1 MSERNYGAE
10 IDALRQDINEIKEL
24 LKGGKTEEETSED
37 SSEDKQYSSGLVE
50 KISDM
55 TSDTVL
61 AALME
66 RIQNEREADG
76 STGKVLYT
84 GVFASGGRQSNWTG
98 QYNTDHLLKLI
109 EDRTAEKVLNC
120 IGSGDKLNILLALLR
135 KPMTVA
141 QIVSEGGF
149 NSTGKVYHHLNALM
163 AADLVE
169 EDLYNNNKGTY
180 IVVPYHFQGVI
191 MLLSG
196 ISDMLTG
203 NGKFDRP
210 GFEQSWY

>member
-24 LKGGKTEEETSED
+24 LKGGKTV
-37 SSEDKQYSSGLVE
+37 EDKPYSKPDNSKLVE

-61 AALME
+61 SSLMD
-66 RIQNEREADG
+66 RIQNECEEDG
-76 STGKVLYT
+76 STGRVVYT
-84 GVFASGGRQSNWTG
+84 GVFASGGRQSNWIG
-98 QYNTDHLLKLI
+98 MHNTDNLLKLI
-109 EDRTAEKVLNC
+109 EDRTAEKVLAC

-141 QIVSEGGF
+141 QIVSESSF
-149 NSTGKVYHHLNALM
+149 NSTGQVYHHLNALI

-169 EDLYNNNKGTY
+169 ENLENNNKGTY
-180 IVVPYHFQGVI
+180 VVVPHRVQGVI
-191 MLLSG
+191 MLLAG
-196 ISDMLTG
+196 ISDMLDE
-203 NGKFDRP
+203 KF
-210 GFEQSWY
+210 GTEQSWY

>member
-10 IDALRQDINEIKEL
+10 IDALRNDINEIKEL

-37 SSEDKQYSSGLVE
+37 KPDSKLVE
-50 KISDM
+50 KIKDM
-55 TSDTVL
+55 TDDTVL
-61 AALME
+61 ASLME
-66 RIQNEREADG
+66 RIQSECEADG
-76 STGKVLYT
+76 STGRIVYT
-84 GVFASGGRQSNWTG
+84 GVFASGGRQSNWIG

-149 NSTGKVYHHLNALM
+149 NSTGQVYHHLNALI
-163 AADLVE
+163 AADLVK
-169 EDLYNNNKGTY
+169 EDVENNNKGTY
-180 IVVPYHFQGVI
+180 IVVPYHVQGVI
-191 MLLSG
+191 MLLAG
-196 ISDMLTG
+196 ISDML
-203 NGKFDRP
+203 NDKGKFTRP
-210 GFEQSWY
+210 GFVQSWY

>member
-37 SSEDKQYSSGLVE
+37 KPSNSRLVE
-50 KISDM
+50 KMKDM

-61 AALME
+61 SSLMD
-66 RIQNEREADG
+66 RIQDECEEDG
-76 STGKVLYT
+76 STGRVVYT
-84 GVFASGGRQSNWTG
+84 GVFASGGRQSNWIG
-98 QYNTDHLLKLI
+98 QYNTDNLLKLI

-149 NSTGKVYHHLNALM
+149 NSTGKVYHHLNALI
-163 AADLVE
+163 AADLVK
-169 EDLYNNNKGTY
+169 EDLENNNKGTY
-180 IVVPYHFQGVI
+180 IVAPYRVQGVI

-196 ISDMLTG
+196 ISDMLGG
-203 NGKFDRP
+203 N
-210 GFEQSWY
+210 FEYDF

>member
-10 IDALRQDINEIKEL
+10 IDALRDDITEIKEL
-24 LKGGKTEEETSED
+24 LKGSKTEEGTSED
-37 SSEDKQYSSGLVE
+37 NSPERKSNVKLVE

-55 TSDTVL
+55 TSDAVL
-61 AALME
+61 SSLMD
-66 RIQNEREADG
+66 RIQCECEADG
-76 STGKVLYT
+76 STGRVVYT
-84 GVFASGGRQSNWTG
+84 GVFASGGRQSNWIG
-98 QYNTDHLLKLI
+98 MYNTDNLLKLI

-149 NSTGKVYHHLNALM
+149 NSTGQVYHHLNALI

-169 EDLYNNNKGTY
+169 ENSKGIY
-180 IVVPYHFQGVI
+180 VIIPHRVQGVI
-191 MLLSG
+191 MLLAG
-196 ISDMLTG
+196 ISDMLD
-203 NGKFDRP
+203 GKFSTK
-210 GFEQSWY
+210 QSWY

>member
-10 IDALRQDINEIKEL
+10 IDALRNDINEIKEL
-24 LKGGKTEEETSED
+24 LKGGKAEEEP
-37 SSEDKQYSSGLVE
+37 SSDNSGENKSNVKLVE
-50 KISDM
+50 KMTDM

-61 AALME
+61 ASLMD
-66 RIQNEREADG
+66 RIQNECIADG
-76 STGKVLYT
+76 STGRVVYT
-84 GVFASGGRQSNWTG
+84 GVFASGGRQSNWIG

-149 NSTGKVYHHLNALM
+149 NSTGQVYHHLNALI
-163 AADLVE
+163 AADLVK
-169 EDLYNNNKGTY
+169 EDIENNNKGTY
-180 IVVPYHFQGVI
+180 IVVPYHVQGVI

-196 ISDMLTG
+196 ISDML
-203 NGKFDRP
+203 NDSEKFSRP
-210 GFEQSWY
+210 RFEQSWY

>member
-10 IDALRQDINEIKEL
+10 IDALRQDIKEIKEL
-24 LKGGKTEEETSED
+24 LKGGKAEEETA
-37 SSEDKQYSSGLVE
+37 EDKPSNVRLVE
-50 KISDM
+50 KM
-55 TSDTVL
+55 TNMTDDRVL
-61 AALME
+61 AELME
-66 RIQNEREADG
+66 RIQNECIADG
-76 STGKVLYT
+76 STGRVVYT
-84 GVFASGGRQSNWTG
+84 GVFASGGRQSNWIG

-149 NSTGKVYHHLNALM
+149 NSTGKVYHHLNALV
-163 AADLVE
+163 AADLVK
-169 EDLYNNNKGTY
+169 EDVENNNKGTY
-180 IVVPYHFQGVI
+180 IVVPYHVQGVI

-196 ISDMLTG
+196 ISDML
-203 NGKFDRP
+203 NGEKFDRP
-210 GFEQSWY
+210 GFEQTWY

>member
-10 IDALRQDINEIKEL
+10 IDDLKNDINEIKEL
-24 LKGGKTEEETSED
+24 LKGGKTKKKTY
-37 SSEDKQYSSGLVE
+37 EDKPDSKLVE
-50 KISDM
+50 KIKDM
-55 TSDTVL
+55 TDDTVL
-61 AALME
+61 ASLME
-66 RIQNEREADG
+66 RIQNECDADG
-76 STGKVLYT
+76 STGRVIYT
-84 GVFASGGRQSNWTG
+84 GVFASGGRQSNWIG
-98 QYNTDHLLKLI
+98 QYNTDNLLKLI

-149 NSTGKVYHHLNALM
+149 NSTGQVYHHLNALI

-169 EDLYNNNKGTY
+169 EESSNKGAY
-180 IVVPYHFQGVI
+180 IVIPHRVQGII

-196 ISDMLTG
+196 ISDMLDERYSTA
-203 NGKFDRP
+203 
-210 GFEQSWY
+210 QAWY

>member
-10 IDALRQDINEIKEL
+10 IDALRKDINEIKEL
-24 LKGGKTEEETSED
+24 LKGGKTEEETAAGN
-37 SSEDKQYSSGLVE
+37 SEDKLNDSSLVK

-61 AALME
+61 ASLMD
-66 RIQNEREADG
+66 RIQDECNADG
-76 STGKVLYT
+76 STGRVVYT
-84 GVFASGGRQSNWTG
+84 GVFASGGRQSNWIG
-98 QYNTDHLLKLI
+98 QYNTDNLLKLI

-149 NSTGKVYHHLNALM
+149 NSTGQVYHHLNALI
-163 AADLVE
+163 AADLVK
-169 EDLYNNNKGTY
+169 EDVENNNKGTY
-180 IVVPYHFQGVI
+180 IVAPYRVQGVI

-196 ISDMLTG
+196 ISDMLGG
-203 NGKFDRP
+203 NFCT
-210 GFEQSWY
+210 EQSWY

>member
-10 IDALRQDINEIKEL
+10 IDVLRKDINEIKEL

-37 SSEDKQYSSGLVE
+37 KPSNVKLVE
-50 KISDM
+50 KMTNMTDDM
-55 TSDTVL
+55 VL
-61 AALME
+61 ASLME
-66 RIQNEREADG
+66 RIQDECIADG
-76 STGKVLYT
+76 STGRVVYT

-98 QYNTDHLLKLI
+98 RYNTDNLLKLI

-169 EDLYNNNKGTY
+169 EDLNNNNKGTY
-180 IVVPYHFQGVI
+180 IVVPYHVQGVI
-191 MLLSG
+191 MLLAG
-196 ISDMLTG
+196 ISDMLNE
-203 NGKFDRP
+203 NGKFVRP
-210 GFEQSWY
+210 GFEQTWY

>member
-10 IDALRQDINEIKEL
+10 IDALRNDINEIKEL
-24 LKGGKTEEETSED
+24 LKGGKPVD
-37 SSEDKQYSSGLVE
+37 DAYGDKLNSKPNSKLVE
-50 KISDM
+50 KIKDM

-61 AALME
+61 ASLME
-66 RIQNEREADG
+66 RIQNECEADG
-76 STGKVLYT
+76 STGRVVYT
-84 GVFASGGRQSNWTG
+84 GIFASGGRQSNWIG
-98 QYNTDHLLKLI
+98 QYNTDNLLKLI

-141 QIVSEGGF
+141 QIVSESGF
-149 NSTGKVYHHLNALM
+149 NSTGQVYHHLNALI
-163 AADLVE
+163 AADLVK
-169 EDLYNNNKGTY
+169 EDLENNNKGTY
-180 IVVPYHFQGVI
+180 IVCPYRVQGVI

-196 ISDMLTG
+196 ISDMLG
-203 NGKFDRP
+203 DKYSRP

>member
-37 SSEDKQYSSGLVE
+37 KPSNSRLVE
-50 KISDM
+50 KMKDM

-61 AALME
+61 SSLMD
-66 RIQNEREADG
+66 RIQDECEEDG
-76 STGKVLYT
+76 STGRVVYT
-84 GVFASGGRQSNWTG
+84 GVFASGGRQSNWIG

-149 NSTGKVYHHLNALM
+149 NSTGKVYHHLNALI
-163 AADLVE
+163 AADLVK
-169 EDLYNNNKGTY
+169 EDLENNNKGTY
-180 IVVPYHFQGVI
+180 IVAPYRVQGVI

-196 ISDMLTG
+196 ISDMLGG
-203 NGKFDRP
+203 N
-210 GFEQSWY
+210 FEYDF

>member
-10 IDALRQDINEIKEL
+10 IDALRSDINEIKEL
-24 LKGGKTEEETSED
+24 LKGGEKSEEEDKPDGKNID
-37 SSEDKQYSSGLVE
+37 SRLVAE
-50 KISDM
+50 KIKDM
-55 TSDTVL
+55 TDDVVL
-61 AALME
+61 NSLME
-66 RIQNEREADG
+66 RIQNECKADG
-76 STGKVLYT
+76 STGRVVYT
-84 GVFASGGRQSNWTG
+84 GVFASGGRQSNWIG

-169 EDLYNNNKGTY
+169 EDVYNNNKGTY
-180 IVVPYHFQGVI
+180 IVVPYHVQGVI
-191 MLLSG
+191 MLLAG
-196 ISDMLTG
+196 ISDML
-203 NGKFDRP
+203 NGDKFDRP
-210 GFEQSWY
+210 GFEQTWY

>member
-10 IDALRQDINEIKEL
+10 IDALRKDINEIKEL
-24 LKGGKTEEETSED
+24 LKGGKTEEETAAGN
-37 SSEDKQYSSGLVE
+37 SEDKLNVSSLVK

-61 AALME
+61 ASLMD
-66 RIQNEREADG
+66 RIQDECNADG
-76 STGKVLYT
+76 STGRVVYT
-84 GVFASGGRQSNWTG
+84 GVFASGGRQSNWIG
-98 QYNTDHLLKLI
+98 QYNTDNLLKLI

-149 NSTGKVYHHLNALM
+149 NSTGQVYHHLNALI
-163 AADLVE
+163 AADLVK
-169 EDLYNNNKGTY
+169 EDVENNNKGTY
-180 IVVPYHFQGVI
+180 IVAPYRVQGVI

-196 ISDMLTG
+196 ISDMLGG
-203 NGKFDRP
+203 NFCT
-210 GFEQSWY
+210 EQSWY